1 MNIEAAVR
9 LRLKI
14 DKAVDVAIQDVLAE
28 AGSAELVDL
37 IDIIKV
43 EPDAATHDDNIAH
56 FADRELN
63 RR

>member
-9 LRLKI
+9 LRHRI

-37 IDIIKV
+37 IDIIGKHH
-43 EPDAATHDDNIAH
+43 PFGGDD
-56 FADRELN
+56 F
-63 RR
+63 